1 MNPAKL
7 LALLFLVITLP
18 LQAQPASVSYIPEM
32 EYLRLA
38 PGVQLT
44 PQQAMASDDWQVLP
58 EKTPNFGYIRD
69 HIWLRFPVSNP
80 ELITL
85 LEISY
90 PQLDHVD
97 FYLIRDS
104 NIVHHESTGDQK
116 PFRERPVQHPHFL
129 FPFQLQPDANYQ
141 ILLRVETQGA
151 MQIPLRLWNSRSY
164 FEKASVESQLH
175 AGYYGI
181 LITVICFNLFV
192 FLALR
197 EPVYLLY
204 VLSTFG
210 YLILVGSL
218 NGVTYQLLWPD
229 VPEIQN
235 RAMLLTVPFAMVFT
249 LLFSRS
255 FLRLKRSSPV
265 LDRLILFTIALNV
278 LVAALTFFTDYSTG
292 SRLTVALAIP
302 SCLLLTVVGPL
313 QWVRGNPQAVYYT
326 LAWGALTLGSA
337 ITAANKYGLIPN
349 NFITA
354 YGMQIGSALEA
365 ILLSLALAVRI
376 YRERQ
381 DKVLAQEAELRAL
394 EARRSAELRLMDQ
407 ALHHPLTGLPNRSSF
422 EMKLSELTHSNDRKR
437 YGVVIIHLNNLN
449 SVTKTL
455 GHRNSDRIL
464 ELASKHY
471 NAVIR
476 DVPGAI
482 ALEQSDLRNFYVA
495 SLDPQTFAFLV
506 DASEAEA
513 ATRAV
518 LRSIEEVRY
527 PVDFLGMQVP
537 LAPQLG
543 VAIYPEH
550 GTDANTLIRRAVI
563 AEGSERAR
571 DRGIAYYKPSR
582 DSYSAESLTLV
593 SELRHAIDN
602 NALALYLQPKLSL
615 KSRQIVGY
623 EALIRWPDREQPV
636 TPDQLI
642 ALAEQSGLI
651 KPLTRWVLQEALHL
665 RSRLLELGF
674 EAGIAVNISPNNLRE
689 PDFAVF
695 VQRLMQ
701 SFHAHMGAI
710 TFEVTETSMMQDPVN
725 SLKALNA
732 LNAAG
737 IPLSID
743 DFGSGYSSL
752 SYIKQ
757 LPASEIKI
765 DRSLITELSHREE
778 DRVIV
783 RTTIDMCHS
792 LGYTVVAEGVED
804 EETLALL
811 EDMGCDLIQGYIL
824 TRPLPFDGLV
834 DWMSGQPRRSRISAS

>member
-7 LALLFLVITLP
+7 LALLLLLLTLP
-18 LQAQPASVSYIPEM
+18 ITTHAASPSYVPEM
-32 EYLRLA
+32 EYLRLS
-38 PGVQLT
+38 PDTQLT
-44 PQQAMASDDWQVLP
+44 PQQALSSNQWQLLP
-58 EKTPNFGYIRD
+58 ETTPNFGYIRD
-69 HIWLRFPVSNP
+69 HIWLRFPVSHP

-90 PQLDHVD
+90 PQLDQID
-97 FYLIRDS
+97 FYLMQNNDVIR
-104 NIVHHESTGDQK
+104 HESTGDK
-116 PFRERPVQHPHFL
+116 KVFSERPVKHPHFL
-129 FPFQLQPDANYQ
+129 FPFQLQPEQDYQ
-141 ILLRVETQGA
+141 ILLRVETEGA
-151 MQIPLRLWNSRSY
+151 MQVPLRLWNNRSY
-164 FEKASVESQLH
+164 FEKASIESQLH

-218 NGVTYQLLWPD
+218 NGITYQLLWPD
-229 VPEIQN
+229 LPAFQT

-249 LLFSRS
+249 LMFSRS
-255 FLRLKRSSPV
+255 FLRLNRSSPMV
-265 LDRLILFTIALNV
+265 DRLVLVTIALNL
-278 LVAALTFFTDYSTG
+278 LVAAITFVVDYSTG

-302 SCLLLTVVGPL
+302 SCLLLTVIGPL
-313 QWVRGNPQAVYYT
+313 QWAKGNPQAVYYT

-337 ITAANKYGLIPN
+337 ITGANKYGLIPN

-381 DKVLAQEAELRAL
+381 DKVLAREAELRAL

-407 ALHHPLTGLPNRSSF
+407 ALHNPLTGLPNRSSY
-422 EMKLSELTHSNDRKR
+422 EMRLSELVQANACKR
-437 YGVVIIHLNNLN
+437 FGIVVIHLNNLN

-464 ELASKHY
+464 ELASKHF

-482 ALEQSDLRNFYVA
+482 AIEQSEIRNFYLA
-495 SLDPQTFAFLV
+495 SLEPQTFAFLV
-506 DASEAEA
+506 NASQAEA
-513 ATRAV
+513 AHRAV

-527 PVDFLGMQVP
+527 PMDFLGMQVP

-543 VAIYPEH
+543 VAFYPDH
-550 GTDANTLIRRAVI
+550 GADASTLIRRAVI

-571 DRGIAYYKPSR
+571 DRGIAYYKPAR
-582 DSYSAESLTLV
+582 DSYSADRLTMV

-602 NALALYLQPKLSL
+602 NGLALYLQPKLSL
-615 KSRQIVGY
+615 KSGTIDGF
-623 EALIRWPDREQPV
+623 EALMRWPGREQPV
-636 TPDQLI
+636 RADELI

-651 KPLTRWVLQEALHL
+651 KPLTRWVLQEALEMRGRL
-665 RSRLLELGF
+665 RDLGF
-674 EAGIAVNISPNNLRE
+674 ETGIAVNISPNNLRE

-701 SFHAHMGAI
+701 SYHSHTGGI
-710 TFEVTETSMMQDPVN
+710 TFEVTETSMMQDPLN
-725 SLKALNA
+725 SLKALNS
-732 LNAAG
+732 LHAAG
-737 IPLSID
+737 IPISID

-765 DRSLITELSHREE
+765 DRSLISDLSDREQ

-804 EETLALL
+804 EATLKLL
-811 EDMGCDLIQGYIL
+811 EEMGCDLIQGYLL
-824 TRPLPFDGLV
+824 TRPLPFDEMINWLS
-834 DWMSGQPRRSRISAS
+834 DQPSRSRISAS